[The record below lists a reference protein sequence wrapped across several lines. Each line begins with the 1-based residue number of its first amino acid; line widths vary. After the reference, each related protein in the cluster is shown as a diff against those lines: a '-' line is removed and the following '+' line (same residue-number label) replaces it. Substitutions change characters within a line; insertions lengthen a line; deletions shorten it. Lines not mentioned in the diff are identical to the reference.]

1 MTTTQTDPGG
11 GSAARIRE
19 ARRGAGLTQRE
30 LAALVGVTAHAVGDW
45 EAGRRKPTPEHLAG
59 VTSHCRA
66 ARASAAAGERN
77 SPVRVPVPR
86 EERMRALIG
95 AVARHGA
102 EHGYPPSMDELM
114 DETGFSSK
122 SVVSYWLD
130 ACEEA
135 GLLIR
140 ARERARAVTLTEAGR
155 GFAEAAPE
163 SGGQPVGCREGP
175 APGATGTEAGRSGGS
190 APSEDPVP
198 NSTGAAAADAG
209 PEADRPPRRGDRKTP
224 VRRGAYVTETGQG
237 DPASGIAARIREARR
252 SVGLTQRELA
262 ALVCVASHTVWSW
275 EAGRMKPTYEHR
287 VAIAFHCELHV
298 DELEGRTGSDRDRLQ
313 EAVLAFRSAVAY
325 LPERDIDF
333 IWTFIRFVRWRRRRG
348 RRAA

>member
-11 GSAARIRE
+11 GIAARIRE

-59 VTSHCRA
+59 VTSHCRT

-86 EERMRALIG
+86 EERMRALVG

-155 GFAEAAPE
+155 AFAAGDPE
-163 SGGQPVGCREGP
+163 SGWRPVVRRKSP
-175 APGATGTEAGRSGGS
+175 APGETGT
-190 APSEDPVP
+190 AP
-198 NSTGAAAADAG
+198 ARDA
-209 PEADRPPRRGDRKTP
+209 RLRPRRGDRRTP
-224 VRRGAYVTETGQG
+224 SRRGAYATEAGPTG
-237 DPASGIAARIREARR
+237 PAGGIAARIREARR
-252 SVGLTQRELA
+252 SVGLTQHELA
-262 ALVCVASHTVWSW
+262 ALVGVSSHTVWSW
-275 EAGRMKPTYEHR
+275 EAGRMRPTYEHR
-287 VAIAFHCELHV
+287 LAIASHLELPV
-298 DELEGRTGSDRDRLQ
+298 YELEESAGRDRGLLQ
-313 EAVLAFRSAVAY
+313 EATAAFLDAVAY
-325 LPERDIDF
+325 LPEQDIKF

-348 RRAA
+348 LRAA